1 MKTYISIYCWYFW
14 TVSMNR
20 NIIGGVLY
28 CLWLLCGYSAAR
40 AQSIDIQLLR
50 DINLH
55 RNESLKGTMLTFTN
69 FDYPVSVAIPV
80 TELVAGYATHNR
92 QAIMNGWQT
101 VAGLGI
107 NTIITFGL
115 KYSVARPRPFVTYPD
130 LNPYE
135 TYRDYSF
142 PSGHSSYAFCSAT
155 SLSLCYPKWYVIV
168 PSYLWA
174 ATVGYSRLYL
184 GVHYPSDVLAGAI
197 IGSGSAWLSM
207 KGNQWLQHRLHK
219 KPTAH

>member
-1 MKTYISIYCWYFW
+1 
-14 TVSMNR
+14 MNSKR
-20 NIIGGVLY
+20 TRLLFC
-28 CLWLLCGYSAAR
+28 CLWLLCGHFEAK
-40 AQSIDIQLLR
+40 AQNVDIQLLR

-55 RNESLKGTMLTFTN
+55 RNESLKGTMLAFTN
-69 FDYPVSVAIPV
+69 FDYPVSVAIPL
-80 TELVAGYATHNR
+80 TELVAGYATHNQ

-101 VAGLGI
+101 VAGFGI
-107 NTIITFGL
+107 NTIITYGL

-142 PSGHSSYAFCSAT
+142 PSGHASYAFCAAT
-155 SLSLCYPKWYVIV
+155 SLSLCYPRWYVV
-168 PSYLWA
+168 APSYLWA
-174 ATVGYSRLYL
+174 AMVGCSRLYL

-219 KPTAH
+219 KQVAH